1 MNKNEIYYRIKRM
14 MIIILVLMVII
25 SFVAVI
31 NLSAKL
37 KDNIQATNTLI
48 EYIGKGLN
56 K

>member
-1 MNKNEIYYRIKRM
+1 MNRNEIYYHIKRIL
-14 MIIILVLMVII
+14 IIILVLMVII

-31 NLSAKL
+31 NLSVKL
-37 KDNIQATNTLI
+37 EDNIQATNTLI